1 MTLSNDVKALYDEG
15 RIRTRQML
23 RFEFGTG
30 TYGFIADREELVH
43 GGLTYQPF
51 GLIEVSDL
59 GGGLGTTADG
69 NFTIRLAESP
79 DDGLTPAMLT
89 QIEAEDYRDRPV
101 RVMDAHFHPDTWA
114 LLQVE
119 TVARGYVDTIQHRFG
134 PDGGAY
140 IEAACE
146 GRQLDY
152 SRKNGRFRTM
162 ADQKRRDAG
171 DLFFEHAAT
180 AGRVEL
186 IWGRAGPSG
195 AQPSPNRNA
204 WQSLVAGG
212 FKGLYTSGR

>member
-1 MTLSNDVKALYDEG
+1 MLSNDVKDLYDAG
-15 RIRTRQML
+15 RISTRQMIRL
-23 RFEFGTG
+23 EFGTG
-30 TYGFIADREELVH
+30 TYGCIADKDSLTY

-59 GGGLGTTADG
+59 GGGLGTSADG
-69 NFTIRLAESP
+69 NFTLRLAESK
-79 DDGLTPAMLT
+79 DFGLTPAMLT
-89 QIEAEDYRDRPV
+89 EIESEDYRDRPV
-101 RVMDAHFHPDTWA
+101 RVMDVHFHPDTGA

-119 TVARGYVDTIQHRFG
+119 TVARGYVDTIQHHFG

-152 SRKNGRFRTM
+152 SRKNGRYRSV
-162 ADQKRRDAG
+162 ADQKRRDEG
-171 DLFFEHAAT
+171 DMFFEHAAT

-195 AQPSPNRNA
+195 AQPSPTRSGINLAPVFGFLGLNRI
-204 WQSLVAGG
+204 LG
-212 FKGLYTSGR
+212 